1 MLFNSSSDIESAGE
15 LENRLKETPNMR
27 RLRKKRRTQGMRDH
41 QSRNTKIRLM
51 APIRKRAFARKHG
64 RNVMKRL

>member
-1 MLFNSSSDIESAGE
+1 
-15 LENRLKETPNMR
+15 MR
-27 RLRKKRRTQGMRDH
+27 RLRKKRRVQGMRDH